1 MRGTDAAVDVGV
13 EWRNPTP
20 WPTVGW
26 PTGERCSFLSCPWET
41 IAVRLLFKTIV
52 VIYYYEWD
60 PWISSF
66 QLNCEMFLFVNVPGK
81 ETGSFDSRFESST
94 LDSIPLFFFFF
105 VIATNENYYFY
116 KRTNDFDRSIRV
128 NTLVDHGVR
137 SKSIVIIIFV

>member
-1 MRGTDAAVDVGV
+1 MGIPSSIYQGKRRRGRGKSRERRRSNERKCKWGGTDAAVDVGV

-60 PWISSF
+60 PWISLF
-66 QLNCEMFLFVNVPGK
+66 QPLWNVFFIKVSRGRKLRFDTIRKLESTFCQRWKLLFL
-81 ETGSFDSRFESST
+81 
-94 LDSIPLFFFFF
+94 
-105 VIATNENYYFY
+105 
-116 KRTNDFDRSIRV
+116 
-128 NTLVDHGVR
+128 
-137 SKSIVIIIFV
+137 